1 MVTASVS
8 TASLEESGPLPL
20 SRGGDPVALGALLL
34 LLLLLLHQPEG
45 QYTANP

>member
-34 LLLLLLHQPEG
+34 LLLHQPEG